1 MLKFILK
8 RKFKN
13 FFYESSEFTVSYDET
28 HSIWFSQREH
38 GDVELLRST
47 VGSMDVKTALQIINQ
62 TQLFIVLSSRCAGPS
77 FLVFK

>member
-1 MLKFILK
+1 MKAL
-8 RKFKN
+8 RC
-13 FFYESSEFTVSYDET
+13 TVSYDET

-62 TQLFIVLSSRCAGPS
+62 TQLFIALSSRCAGPS
-77 FLVFK
+77 FQIALYSTCEHKH